1 MYIKIKKQK
10 GRYQISSSH
19 ELFKN
24 KEIVILLGIDKII
37 FKLPRLDFTG
47 KTYKPLTQFKNK
59 LERFIYIDIDCI
71 DCLPEGKFEIEEK
84 DEEVVIYFG
93 NGK

>member
-1 MYIKIKKQK
+1 MYVKIKKQK

-19 ELFKN
+19 EMFKN
-24 KEIVILLGIDKII
+24 KELVMLLGTDKII
-37 FKLPRLDFTG
+37 FKMPRLDFTG

-59 LERFIYIDIDCI
+59 LERFIYIDIDY
-71 DCLPEGKFEIEEK
+71 LPEGKFEIEENN
-84 DEEVVIYFG
+84 EEVVIYFE